1 MIFLLGCRAFDDAEV
16 LELAYCECKH
26 MTKGKG
32 EESQHPLVRSL
43 DRRHR
48 LCRGLQDKLFLIG
61 KGERASATREGGSQ
75 WSKGR
80 AFRNNLNGAFEGLS
94 F

>member
-1 MIFLLGCRAFDDAEV
+1 MAKEKKASILLYDLWIGDTA
-16 LELAYCECKH
+16 
-26 MTKGKG
+26 
-32 EESQHPLVRSL
+32 
-43 DRRHR
+43 
-48 LCRGLQDKLFLIG
+48 LCRGLRDKLFLIG

-80 AFRNNLNGAFEGLS
+80 AFGNNLNGTLERLS